1 MAKTLNQIVTQ
12 INGISPTLPERI
24 IVQFTDDV
32 DGDEQT
38 ILNYDDM
45 SVSQKATY
53 DAFKQMCTDVMN
65 NS

>member
-45 SVSQKATY
+45 TTEEKAIY
-53 DAFKQMCTDVMN
+53 DTFKQMCEVIMN